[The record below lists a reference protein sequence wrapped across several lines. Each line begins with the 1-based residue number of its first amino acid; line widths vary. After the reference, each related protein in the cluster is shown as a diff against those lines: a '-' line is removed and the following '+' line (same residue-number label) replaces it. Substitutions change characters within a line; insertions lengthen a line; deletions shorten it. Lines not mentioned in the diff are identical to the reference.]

1 MNLKLV
7 NCVFK
12 IGLIKGIELSSIP
25 GNALQHGAFNMNQAS
40 LRYNGAF

>member
-12 IGLIKGIELSSIP
+12 IGLDLIKGIELSSIP
-25 GNALQHGAFNMNQAS
+25 DMP
-40 LRYNGAF
+40 YNTVHLIYESS

>member
-12 IGLIKGIELSSIP
+12 IGVIKGIELSSIP
-25 GNALQHGAFNMNQAS
+25 DMP
-40 LRYNGAF
+40 YNTVHLIYESS